1 MLKRNLGP
9 VGVMGFARYKKRH
22 DASADDLI
30 DAARRWQHEFLASQA
45 GIAFH
50 AFLGNTRGEFADAI
64 LAVDLKAFE
73 DMTRRHSE
81 AESSDAFMQ
90 LLDLPSVRLCRNT
103 ILKEGVLPPE
113 DFSCVEF
120 GTFRIKPGTMATE
133 ETVRRASN
141 HIEETY
147 LRGSSNTRLHF
158 VGKIDEQTYCEVAF
172 GHTLAE
178 TKRICRGY
186 VGDPDCQPLLELFDP
201 ESVDLDF
208 WYVLA

>member
-30 DAARRWQHEFLASQA
+30 DAARRWQHEFLATQA

-64 LAVDLKAFE
+64 LAVDLKSFE

-81 AESSDAFMQ
+81 AESSDVFMAM
-90 LLDLPSVRLCRNT
+90 LDAQSVRLCRSA
-103 ILKEGVLPPE
+103 ILKEDVLPPE

-120 GTFRIKPGTMATE
+120 GTFRIKPEAMATE
-133 ETVRRASN
+133 EAVRRASD
-141 HIEETY
+141 HIDRTY
-147 LRGSSNTRLHF
+147 LSGSDNTRCHF
-158 VGKIDEQTYCEVAF
+158 IGRIDDVTYCEVAF
-172 GHTLAE
+172 GRTLAE